1 MFQLKIIPMTDTT
14 NRVESTAKTTVLSFI
29 DSLNQENFDA
39 ARQLVTDDM
48 TFKGVLGTRDGAEAY
63 MDDMRKMKM
72 KYAIKKVFA
81 DGEDVCLFYDITQ
94 GNITFFSAGWYKVVS
109 DKIKS
114 FQVIFDPRPVL
125 EAMGKK

>member
-1 MFQLKIIPMTDTT
+1 MTTT
-14 NRVESTAKTTVLSFI
+14 ANQEENSAKTTVLSYI
-29 DSLNQENFDA
+29 DNLNKEDFDA

-48 TFKGVLGTRDGAEAY
+48 TFTGVLGTRDGAEAY
-63 MDDMRKMKM
+63 MQDMRKMKM
-72 KYAIKKVFA
+72 KYEIKKVFA
-81 DGEDVCLFYDITQ
+81 DGDDVCLFYDITQ
-94 GNITFFSAGWYKVVS
+94 GGITFFSAGWYKVVG